1 MELIS
6 YVDSICFWTGTR
18 STAALWVFFINKNFL
33 MIVHFLYFCDN
44 ADQLF
49 ASGILPDSTY

>member
-1 MELIS
+1 MWIQFASGQGLAAQQLYGYFLLIK
-6 YVDSICFWTGTR
+6 I
-18 STAALWVFFINKNFL
+18 FL